1 MFGSCLQGLA
11 GAPGPPG
18 DRGVVGIGVCLVSI
32 SVNLKKY
39 IAGFILIANLFSH
52 LYLQGITG
60 IPGVG
65 GIIGVSGEK
74 VLFVPLK
81 TTLINVKHYLI
92 LNSFLH
98 DVEIEL
104 YR

>member
-1 MFGSCLQGLA
+1 MFVSCLQGSV

-32 SVNLKKY
+32 WVNFEKY
-39 IAGFILIANLFSH
+39 IAGFILIANLFSL

-65 GIIGVSGEK
+65 GIRGDSGEK
-74 VLFVPLK
+74 VFFVPLK
-81 TTLINVKHYLI
+81 TT
-92 LNSFLH
+92 
-98 DVEIEL
+98 
-104 YR
+104 

>member
-1 MFGSCLQGLA
+1 M
-11 GAPGPPG
+11 
-18 DRGVVGIGVCLVSI
+18 
-32 SVNLKKY
+32 
-39 IAGFILIANLFSH
+39 ANLFSH

-81 TTLINVKHYLI
+81 TTLISVKHYVI
-92 LNSFLH
+92 LNSFFH